1 MSRGM
6 LCWMTGRAVA
16 LCMNNGVFH
25 ISAMVSARF
34 VCAPVVQFTWRHWTW
49 SRHWCFCVC
58 LHPFLLLLSYYGD
71 PSLQGHWRSLQL
83 CINTEIIINFCFHF
97 DVWEVILL
105 EKLTISMCMA
115 LNFYFYFRH
124 AKFVEICAQT
134 VELFASQEWWVA
146 VW

>member
-1 MSRGM
+1 MSVSWVEVCCVG
-6 LCWMTGRAVA
+6 WRAGLLLSVWI
-16 LCMNNGVFH
+16 MVFFTFQQW
-25 ISAMVSARF
+25 S

-134 VELFASQEWWVA
+134 VELFASQDWWVA